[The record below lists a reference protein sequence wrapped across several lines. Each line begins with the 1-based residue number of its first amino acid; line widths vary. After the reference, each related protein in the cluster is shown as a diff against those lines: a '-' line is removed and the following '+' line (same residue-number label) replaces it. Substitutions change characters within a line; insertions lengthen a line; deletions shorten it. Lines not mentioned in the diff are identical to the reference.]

1 MEKLRLFRHTE
12 GVYCTPEVQ
21 GKEAIDGPTLFSTK
35 GRVRMPPIEPTVYLV
50 EDDDDMRQSL
60 TWLLHSHDFQVEAFA
75 RPSTFLESYD
85 PSHPGCLL
93 LDLRLPEMTGLE
105 LQREVDGRGGRHPFV
120 FISAHGTFDSAVEA
134 LREGAVDF
142 LAKPFD
148 HAQLIDRV
156 RIAIDR
162 DVRERAIRRQREQIK
177 YRVDSLSPREQQIL
191 DDVVQGKLSK
201 EIAAKLGIKQKTV
214 EVHRSNMV
222 RKMKAGSVAQ
232 LVRMVA
238 VLREPGELIDE
249 SIIN

>member
-1 MEKLRLFRHTE
+1 MHSRGTGQRGNRRSHT
-12 GVYCTPEVQ
+12 
-21 GKEAIDGPTLFSTK
+21 LLTK
-35 GRVRMPPIEPTVYLV
+35 GRVRMSTTEPTVYLV

-60 TWLLHSHDFQVEAFA
+60 MWLLKSHDFQVEGFA
-75 RPSTFLESYD
+75 CPSEFLESYD
-85 PSHPGCLL
+85 PHQPGCLL

-105 LQREVDGRGGRHPFV
+105 LQREADRRGGRHPFV
-120 FISAHGTFDSAVEA
+120 FISAHGTFDSAVDA

-162 DVRERAIRRQREQIK
+162 DVRERALRQQREQIQ
-177 YRVDSLSPREQQIL
+177 YRVDSLSPREKEIL
-191 DDVVQGKLSK
+191 DDVVRGRLSK
-201 EIAAKLGIKQKTV
+201 EIAAKLGIKPKTV

-222 RKMKAGSVAQ
+222 RKMRAGSVAQ

-238 VLREPGELIDE
+238 VLREPAELIDE